1 MDGIIKNPII
11 IGLVAGVITYAY
23 LSWQTEKENKKKK
36 HRKNKEDVNLLIP
49 LVVAIIMWFVAY
61 AYFEYTPTQD
71 KLNLNTVRLPQNL
84 NNLQNMNNVE
94 TNQFLGDINKIP
106 IPIAPSKGYNFT
118 GDVLPE
124 PTDPRFN
131 LLTTGVNVP
140 KDIPDV
146 WLEMF

>member
-23 LSWQTEKENKKKK
+23 LSWQTDKENKKKK
-36 HRKNKEDVNLLIP
+36 HRKDKQEVNLIIP
-49 LVVAIIMWFVAY
+49 LVVSVIMWFIAY
-61 AYFEYTPTQD
+61 AYFEYTPDQQ
-71 KLNLNTVRLPQNL
+71 PQLGNAMIRQEAL
-84 NNLQNMNNVE
+84 NNLNVGP
-94 TNQFLGDINKIP
+94 FLENTHKVPIP
-106 IPIAPSKGYNFT
+106 IPPTKGYNFT

-124 PTDPRFN
+124 SNDPRFS
-131 LLTTGVNVP
+131 LLTTGVNIP

>member
-1 MDGIIKNPII
+1 MKEYNMDGIIKNPII

-23 LSWQTEKENKKKK
+23 LTWQVEKENKKKK
-36 HRKNKEDVNLLIP
+36 HRKEKEEVNLLIP
-49 LVVAIIMWFVAY
+49 LVVSIIVWFIAY
-61 AYFEYTPTQD
+61 AYFEYTPNQS
-71 KLNLNTVRLPQNL
+71 KI
-84 NNLQNMNNVE
+84 NNIQIPGNINGMHNIEMNH
-94 TNQFLGDINKIP
+94 FLGNSAKIP

-146 WLEMF
+146 WLDMF